1 MLGEV
6 GQARGWRVGGLGWGL
21 RGEGSGGENLCPLG
35 HGTAGDTC
43 LAGQ

>member
-1 MLGEV
+1 MLGGGGASERL
-6 GQARGWRVGGLGWGL
+6 ASGGLGWGL